1 MKELF
6 GKAKVKENSFPRMIG
21 DTKITKKS
29 LITKNFKG
37 TLPVCFSSYKN
48 NTLKF

>member
-6 GKAKVKENSFPRMIG
+6 GNAKAKENSFPRNRMIG
-21 DTKITKKS
+21 DTKITTKS

-37 TLPVCFSSYKN
+37 TLVEI
-48 NTLKF
+48 

>member
-6 GKAKVKENSFPRMIG
+6 GKAKVKENSFPRNLMIG
-21 DTKITKKS
+21 DTKITKES

-37 TLPVCFSSYKN
+37 TRVEI
-48 NTLKF
+48 